1 MMHTEGPFASASLS
15 KILRLA
21 EILGGEGS
29 SITASMVVSK
39 ITSQASQA
47 MWGLNP
53 SLGISGGNGT
63 MSLQLEGFINYHR
76 YNDAHEG
83 GDENTQDVYQGST
96 FHLVGLPVS
105 LHA

>member
-21 EILGGEGS
+21 EILGGEGG

-39 ITSQASQA
+39 ITREA

-53 SLGISGGNGT
+53 SLGISGGTGT
-63 MSLQLEGFINYHR
+63 MSLQLEGFVSYHR
-76 YNDAHEG
+76 YNDAHES
-83 GDENTQDVYQGST
+83 GDENTQDVYRGSK
-96 FHLVGLPVS
+96 FYLVGLPVS